1 MAEREPEGWRNLR
14 MGVFFLATAAVLF
27 AALFV
32 VGTNARLFER
42 KYELKAYLPNA
53 QQLDKGSMVA
63 LSGLE
68 VGKIKSIRFVRRDDG
83 RNIELTLQLPLHSR
97 DQITTSSVASVR
109 TVGVLG
115 DRFIDI
121 TMGQPGEE
129 PLEEDAEIPIL
140 IPTDWPATL
149 QKAASGLDDFLAMI
163 KSASEAVAKLDQ
175 GEGTLGVLL
184 NDRQTAEHFRATA
197 ADLASVSHALKTGEG
212 SLGRLITDDAMARSL
227 EHAVSRF
234 DSLVTVAVEG
244 DGLMARL
251 LGDST
256 LADHVARAAA
266 GADSVMW
273 DLREGDGTA
282 ARLLRQDELYREM
295 LATMEQVHALVAK
308 IQEHPERYLSISLF

>member
-14 MGVFFLATAAVLF
+14 IGVFFLATTAVLF

-32 VGTNARLFER
+32 VGTNTRLFER
-42 KYELKAYLPNA
+42 KYELVAYLPNA

-68 VGKIKSIRFVRRDDG
+68 VGKIKSIRFAHRDDG
-83 RNIELTLQLPLHSR
+83 RNIELILQLPLHSR
-97 DQITTSSVASVR
+97 EQITTSSVASVR

-121 TMGQPGEE
+121 TMGKPGERALEPGEE
-129 PLEEDAEIPIL
+129 IPVL
-140 IPTDWPATL
+140 TPTDWPATL
-149 QKAASGLDDFLAMI
+149 QKAVGGLDDFLAMV
-163 KSASEAVAKLDQ
+163 KSASKAVEKLNQ
-175 GEGTLGVLL
+175 GDGTLGVLL
-184 NDRQTAEHFRATA
+184 NDRDTADHFRSTA
-197 ADLASVSHALKTGEG
+197 RDLASVSRSLKAGEG
-212 SLGRLITDDAMARSL
+212 TLGNLITDDAMAKSL

-244 DGLMARL
+244 DGLMAHL
-251 LGDST
+251 LGDSV
-256 LADHVARAAA
+256 LAAQAAGAAA
-266 GADSVMW
+266 GADSVMV
-273 DLREGDGTA
+273 DLRHGDGTA
-282 ARLLRQDELYREM
+282 ARLLRQDDLYREM